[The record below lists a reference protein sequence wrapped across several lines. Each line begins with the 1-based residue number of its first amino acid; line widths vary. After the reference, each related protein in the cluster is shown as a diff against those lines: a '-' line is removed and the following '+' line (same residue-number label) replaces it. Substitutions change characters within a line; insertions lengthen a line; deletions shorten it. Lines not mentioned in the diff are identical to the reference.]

1 MSKIAGIKNK
11 SPETYPVSK
20 GKPSIAQTQSN
31 VSTTH
36 TVTDVASSIVDAA
49 ISFQAPSTGGSRA
62 IVMVSGVLSSPSGSG
77 IRATVNVLVD
87 TDVPSP
93 PGTVVV
99 AVPTADAPVPFSLVF
114 ETTAFA
120 ANSMHT
126 IDVEASTNAGT
137 VVAGGV
143 SFVVMVSSV

>member
-31 VSTTH
+31 SQYH
-36 TVTDVASSIVDAA
+36 PYGDGRRLFNRHAA

-77 IRATVNVLVD
+77 IQATVNVLVD

>member
-1 MSKIAGIKNK
+1 MPKIAGIKNR

-20 GKPSIAQTQSN
+20 GKPALVETQSN
-31 VSTTH
+31 VNTTH
-36 TVTDVASSIVDAA
+36 TVTDVASSIVEAP
-49 ISFQAPSTGGSRA
+49 ISFQAPATGSSKA
-62 IVMVSGVLSSPSGSG
+62 IVMVSGVLSSPSAGG
-77 IRATVNVLVD
+77 IDVTVNVLVD

-99 AVPTADAPVPFSLVF
+99 AVPATDAPVPFSLVF
-114 ETTAFA
+114 ETTAFTPS
-120 ANSMHT
+120 SMQT
-126 IDVEASTNAGT
+126 IDVQADTSAGT